1 MLYAKPIY
9 VIMLIERWAKIMST
23 INSVLAKNI
32 SIFRKQKSL
41 TQEMLAELIGVS
53 YQAVS
58 KWETE
63 KCLPDITVLPKLSD
77 VFECSIDDLFSKT
90 TNCKNIIDWENDD
103 TIRCVVF
110 EGKRILKAS
119 VPTDYQELKKI
130 TFEIEGDVKSIEC
143 QCNLS
148 VSGSV
153 SGGVTSNGEIT
164 VCGNLSGGVNCCGD
178 VTAGFH
184 ISGGVNANGEVIVGG
199 NLTGEIHTN
208 RDVVVK
214 GNVSAGTIESDGKI
228 KIEGKAEVDRITGD
242 IICTELECERIEGNV
257 TVSKSEC

>member
-1 MLYAKPIY
+1 
-9 VIMLIERWAKIMST
+9 MST
-23 INSVLAKNI
+23 INSILAENI
-32 SIFRKQKSL
+32 SKFRKQKSF
-41 TQEMLAELIGVS
+41 TQEKLAELIGVS

-63 KCLPDITVLPKLSD
+63 KCLPDITILPKLSD
-77 VFECSIDDLFSKT
+77 AFECSIDDLFSKPL
-90 TNCKNIIDWENDD
+90 NCKNIMDWEDDD

-119 VPTDYQELKKI
+119 IPTDYQDLKRI
-130 TFEIEGDVKSIEC
+130 TFEIEGDTKSIEC

-153 SGGVTSNGEIT
+153 SGGVNSKGEIT
-164 VCGNLSGGVNCCGD
+164 VCGSLSGGVICHGD
-178 VTAGFH
+178 VKAGFH
-184 ISGGVNANGEVIVGG
+184 ITGGVNANGEVIVGG

-208 RDVVVK
+208 KDVVVK

-242 IICTELECERIEGNV
+242 VICTELECKRIEGNV
-257 TVSKSEC
+257 TVNKGEC

>member
-1 MLYAKPIY
+1 MTIG
-9 VIMLIERWAKIMST
+9 EKIKELR
-23 INSVLAKNI
+23 IKHD
-32 SIFRKQKSL
+32 L
-41 TQEMLAELIGVS
+41 TQEKLADYLFVS

-63 KCLPDITVLPKLSD
+63 KCLPDITALPKLSD

-90 TNCKNIIDWENDD
+90 TNCKNIIDWEDDD

-153 SGGVTSNGEIT
+153 SGGATSNGEIT

-242 IICTELECERIEGNV
+242 VICTELECERIEGNV
-257 TVSKSEC
+257 TVSKSER